1 MIELKKTDATTRDV
15 FLELRERAD
24 WLCLQMF
31 LGRRIELTKYSEEN
45 GKVESD
51 FLFDYDDPKAVE
63 KITAILDQEATQLRD
78 EWESE
83 YLRFASALSSLG
95 WGMETELDGVAIVD
109 LSKDES
115 DEEYI
120 VNSFAYN
127 EIEFQMLGN
136 FISEA
141 MANGFVPPKG
151 ARKCSGNC
159 PECPMAGEWEH
170 YQEELAKYEADGE
183 EETEFFIDEAIKDLA
198 ERFDMTAEELKE
210 LAVSKGLVII
220 AAE

>member
-1 MIELKKTDATTRDV
+1 MIEVREKNPARDV

-31 LGRRIELTKYSEEN
+31 LGRRVELTKYGKEN
-45 GKVESD
+45 GKIESE
-51 FLFDYDDPKAVE
+51 FMFDYDDPKAVE

-78 EWESE
+78 TWESE
-83 YLRFASALSSLG
+83 YLRFASALSSLQ
-95 WGMETELDGVAIVD
+95 WGMETDLDGVNIVD

-127 EIEFQMLGN
+127 EVEFQMLGT

-141 MANGFVPPKG
+141 LANGFIPPKG
-151 ARKCSGNC
+151 AKKCSGNC
-159 PECPMAGEWEH
+159 PECPMAGMWEH
-170 YQEELAKYEADGE
+170 CQEKLAEYETDGE
-183 EETEFFIDEAIKDLA
+183 EEKEFFIDEAVKDLA

-210 LAVSKGLVII
+210 LAAAKGLSII

>member
-1 MIELKKTDATTRDV
+1 MIEVREKNPARDV

-31 LGRRIELTKYSEEN
+31 LGRRVELTKYSEEN
-45 GKVESD
+45 GKIESESM
-51 FLFDYDDPKAVE
+51 FDYDDPKAVE
-63 KITAILDQEATQLRD
+63 KITAILDQEAAQLRD
-78 EWESE
+78 TWESE
-83 YLRFASALSSLG
+83 YLRFASALSSLQ
-95 WGMETELDGVAIVD
+95 WGMETDLDGVNIVD

-127 EIEFQMLGN
+127 EVEFQMLGT

-141 MANGFVPPKG
+141 LANGFVPPKG
-151 ARKCSGNC
+151 AKKCSGNC
-159 PECPMAGEWEH
+159 PECPMAGMWEH
-170 YQEELAKYEADGE
+170 CQEKLAEYENPGE
-183 EETEFFIDEAIKDLA
+183 EEKEFFIDEAIKDLA

-210 LAVSKGLVII
+210 LAAAKGLSII